1 MVKIAVAGAGQVGR
15 EIIDGLVA
23 AGKHEIVVL
32 SRKDATPDQ
41 AIKGTTWLK
50 VDYRDIKSLVRSL
63 QGVHTVLSCVAVYMD
78 TDNMCQKALID
89 ASIEAGVK
97 RFAPSE
103 WALSTV
109 NRMGEDDGKAAI
121 EKYLEAKNKD
131 KKVIEYCL
139 FQTGAFLNYL
149 AGSRRTAKYLEP
161 LVTTVDVDNC
171 RAMVP
176 GGSHHLI
183 SHVTIQDV
191 VNIVVKAVDYE
202 GEWPK
207 IGGINGATVSI
218 ADEIAI
224 YEKVTDK
231 SFQVDVLDIKDLEAG
246 VLKSSW
252 SPVFD
257 VPALRHLDE
266 ATKREASKQ
275 ALIKYLLAFADGS
288 AVVSD
293 EWNQIF
299 PDYKFTG
306 LEEFM
311 TKVWAGE
318 WKA

>member
-1 MVKIAVAGAGQVGR
+1 
-15 EIIDGLVA
+15 
-23 AGKHEIVVL
+23 
-32 SRKDATPDQ
+32 
-41 AIKGTTWLK
+41 
-50 VDYRDIKSLVRSL
+50 
-63 QGVHTVLSCVAVYMD
+63 
-78 TDNMCQKALID
+78 
-89 ASIEAGVK
+89 
-97 RFAPSE
+97 
-103 WALSTV
+103 
-109 NRMGEDDGKAAI
+109 
-121 EKYLEAKNKD
+121 
-131 KKVIEYCL
+131 
-139 FQTGAFLNYL
+139 
-149 AGSRRTAKYLEP
+149 
-161 LVTTVDVDNC
+161 
-171 RAMVP
+171 MVP

-224 YEKVTDK
+224 YEKVTGKETKYPPIDTRLCGTCTRSNPPYTGK
-231 SFQVDVLDIKDLEAG
+231 SFQVDVLDIKDLKAG

-293 EWNQIF
+293 DWNQIF